1 MFRHSESIETNYNI
15 SLHANLLNKCFS
27 SIRSPPLTRAP
38 WLSTLRLGISLHA
51 FKRLIDSSRN
61 LEGTRVFPK
70 LNSLTNHNRLVL
82 DMQII
87 MPRIEKLGAVSTCRE
102 RQ

>member
-1 MFRHSESIETNYNI
+1 MFPHSESIGTNYKI

-27 SIRSPPLTRAP
+27 SIRSPSLTRAP
-38 WLSTLRLGISLHA
+38 SLSTLGLGISLQA
-51 FKRLIDSSRN
+51 VKRLIDSSRN
-61 LEGTRVFPK
+61 LEETRVFPK
-70 LNSLTNHNRLVL
+70 LNLLTNHNRLVL

-87 MPRIEKLGAVSTCRE
+87 MPHVENRGAVSTCRE